1 MLSGLPWLDAGLIGV
16 LGLLI
21 GSFLNVVVYRLPRM
35 MEQGWAAECAELSGR
50 ELPEAAPF
58 NLMVP
63 RSRCPH
69 CGHQIR
75 WFENI
80 PVFSYIALRGAC
92 SACRKPIGLRYP
104 IVELVT
110 GLLFYFSASLYGATW
125 LALAWASFSALLIAL
140 FLIDFDTQLLP
151 DDLNYILLW
160 LGLMIAALGWNIS
173 LKSAV
178 WGAIFGY
185 LSLWSVYQV
194 HHFLTG
200 KEGLGYGDFKLL
212 SALGAWFGAE
222 HLIAIVLLSSVVGSV
237 FGAVFLLMGRL
248 AHKDIPFA
256 FGPFLAGAGLLLF
269 VIGPSTLVTWIPFIF
284 PFSYA
289 AG

>member
-1 MLSGLPWLDAGLIGV
+1 MISGVHWLDASLIGL
-16 LGLLI
+16 LGLLV
-21 GSFLNVVVYRLPRM
+21 GSFLNVVVYRLPKI
-35 MEQGWAAECAELSGR
+35 MEREWAVDCAELSGK
-50 ELPEAAPF
+50 ELPAVEPF

-69 CGHQIR
+69 CSHQIR

-80 PVFSYIALRGAC
+80 PLFSYLALRGAC
-92 SACRKPIGLRYP
+92 SKCKKPIGVRYP
-104 IVELVT
+104 AVELVT
-110 GLLFYFSASLYGATW
+110 GLLFYFSASHYGSTA
-125 LALAWASFSALLIAL
+125 LALAWATFSALLIAL

-151 DDLNYILLW
+151 DDLNYLLLW
-160 LGLMIAALGWNIS
+160 LGLVIAALGWNIS

-178 WGAIFGY
+178 WGAVLGY

-200 KEGLGYGDFKLL
+200 KVGLGHGDFKLL

-222 HLIAIVLLSSVVGSV
+222 HLLAIVLLSSVVGSI
-237 FGAVFLLMGRL
+237 FGGVALLVGRL
-248 AHKDIPFA
+248 AHKDIHFA

-269 VIGPSTLVTWIPFIF
+269 VIGPPTLVHWIPFIF

-289 AG
+289 PG